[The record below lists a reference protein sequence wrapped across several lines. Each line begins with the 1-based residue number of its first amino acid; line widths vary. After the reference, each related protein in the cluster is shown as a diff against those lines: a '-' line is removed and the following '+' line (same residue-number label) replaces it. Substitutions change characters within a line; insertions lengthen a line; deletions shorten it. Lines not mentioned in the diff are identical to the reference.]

1 MICPI
6 IPYITDVMPLID
18 MVAPHT
24 DKIWIYGLSM
34 INRTDQN
41 WRNVESILES
51 DFPGLRKQVET
62 VVFSKE
68 HSYWVN
74 LRQDLIELQKERN
87 LNLSIH
93 L

>member
-1 MICPI
+1 
-6 IPYITDVMPLID
+6 

-34 INRTDQN
+34 QNKTDRNWQN
-41 WRNVESILES
+41 VKSILES
-51 DFPGLRKQVET
+51 HFHELRSQVET
-62 VVFSKE
+62 VVFSKG

-74 LRQDLIELQKERN
+74 LRQELIGLQKDMN